1 MPRQNPC
8 AGETPALP
16 LRVVGLF
23 EPRSRI
29 VKADSCPV
37 SLGCRYLRRMTIRF
51 LMVAALLV
59 ASCTAETNIP
69 PSTTTTTGRV
79 VENLIDSDERVIPP
93 APGVPTGPLPDG
105 AVELI
110 ESVWQTIDT
119 VTDPADVTALGA
131 VGDPRVAWLLSDLLR
146 FVQGGPVGDAAAE
159 AFTEL
164 TGAEIRN
171 GSPGSQW
178 RGVTD
183 LLIAWD
189 MPAPPGY
196 AAYKE
201 RLFTLVEPGWQPFF
215 DDAAGDVDWRWISWG
230 GVLIDARPLGDLD
243 PCLRGCIPALDDPP
257 VTDAAGGSWYPDEA
271 IVFGVTINGES
282 RAYPKNIMEVHEMV
296 NDTLGERR
304 IAMPYCTLCGSAQAF
319 FTDEP
324 PSGIN
329 TLVLRTSGLLSR
341 SNKVMYELQ
350 TQSMFDTFLGVAL
363 TGPLREA
370 GYTLEPVTVVTS
382 TWGEWK
388 QAHPETT
395 IVVRDGGRGITYPA
409 DPLRGRDDNGPIF
422 PVGDVDPRLPVQ
434 TSVVG
439 VVTPDGAVIA
449 FPAEAARAA
458 LDAGAEVSSSGVSLS
473 TDGGGF
479 RAYDA
484 QGNELSTHQSF
495 WFAWSQFQPDTTVWA
510 P

>member
-1 MPRQNPC
+1 MPIR
-8 AGETPALP
+8 L
-16 LRVVGLF
+16 L
-23 EPRSRI
+23 I
-29 VKADSCPV
+29 V
-37 SLGCRYLRRMTIRF
+37 L
-51 LMVAALLV
+51 ALLM
-59 ASCTAETNIP
+59 ASCSVGADTP
-69 PSTTTTTGRV
+69 SSTTSTSAGDADT
-79 VENLIDSDERVIPP
+79 LFDSDDRAIPP
-93 APGVPTGPLPDG
+93 APDVPTGPLPDG
-105 AVELI
+105 VAELI
-110 ESVWQTIDT
+110 EPVWQTIGS
-119 VTDPADVTALGA
+119 VTDPADVAAFGT

-146 FVQGGPVGDAAAE
+146 FVQGGPVGDAATE

-164 TGAEIRN
+164 TGAEVHA
-171 GSPGSQW
+171 GSLASEW
-178 RGVTD
+178 RVVTD

-196 AAYKE
+196 VAYKE

-215 DDAAGDVDWRWISWG
+215 DDAAAEVDWRWISWG
-230 GVLIDARPLGDLD
+230 GVLVDDRPLGDLD
-243 PCLRGCIPALDDPP
+243 ACARGCIPALDDPP
-257 VTDAAGGSWYPDEA
+257 VTDAAAGSWYPDEA
-271 IVFGVTINGES
+271 IVFGVTVNGES

-296 NDTLGERR
+296 NDTIGERR
-304 IAMPYCTLCGSAQAF
+304 IGMPYCTLCGSAQAF

-324 PSGIN
+324 PPGID

-341 SNKVMYELQ
+341 SNKVMYDLQ
-350 TQSMFDTFLGVAL
+350 TQSMFDTFRGDAL

-370 GYTLEPVTVVTS
+370 DYTLEPVTVVTS
-382 TWGEWK
+382 TWGEWR

-395 IVVRDGGRGITYPA
+395 IVAEDGGRGISYPA
-409 DPLRGRDDNGPIF
+409 DPLGGRDNNGPIF

-439 VVTPDGAVIA
+439 VISPEGAVIA

-458 LDAGAEVSSSGVSLS
+458 LAAGTLVSSRGVSLAA
-473 TDGGGF
+473 DGGGF

-484 QGNELSTHQSF
+484 QGSELSTHQSF